1 MQATSSYKLPVAL
14 SAIFPPQAIV
24 IGLKERTKEGVV
36 SEMVRHLVGL
46 GILAENNVEAV
57 VGSILAREKLGT
69 TALYEG
75 VAFPHCRTSCTEEFV
90 GVLGIDSEG
99 IAFDAVGGG
108 AVHSIFLFLAPL
120 DRRDELYEVL
130 GRITAIGR
138 DKSRRVQ
145 FRGCRNPEAAHQLL
159 LELDRQ

>member
-1 MQATSSYKLPVAL
+1 MQATSPYKLPVAL
-14 SAIFPPQAIV
+14 AAIFPPQAIV

-36 SEMVRHLVGL
+36 AELVRNLVAQGF
-46 GILAENNVEAV
+46 LAENNVDAV

-75 VAFPHCRTSCTEEFV
+75 VAFPHCRTSCTEEFI
-90 GVLGIDSEG
+90 GVLGIDAQG

-108 AVHSIFLFLAPL
+108 AVNSIFLFLAPL
-120 DRRDELYEVL
+120 DRREELYDVL

-138 DKSRRVQ
+138 DKSRRAQ
-145 FRGCRNPEAAHQLL
+145 FRGCRTAEAAHQLL